1 MQAKFQRLLS
11 YCQYRNDIIDAHKPA
26 YAGTAVFAA
35 EGDIAVNETNFPD
48 ENFRKWITANIT
60 GASDGILTSTEISN
74 VTSIDAEGKD
84 IGNLQGIEYFTN
96 LTYLNCDNNQLTA
109 LDISKLTQL
118 IQLECW
124 INNLSS
130 LTVGANTALKKL
142 YIADNLLT
150 SLDLGTRTL
159 LGISFNQTIP
169 ALNITG
175 ESGAWKYDMSVL
187 NTKDLSKVIIRDG
200 QSATLDRTAGIVTFT
215 TADKPSKLKY
225 TYDTG
230 ASIDDPTMYL
240 DVTVVEKVKNLDFVL
255 THNAANKYTV
265 SVDNVPAG
273 KQLLL
278 IVPIAVNGMTD
289 DQIYNYY
296 LQYYA
301 KIMNGTDNNNHSA
314 VGSYWL
320 SSNNFTMKEITN
332 NVTFDVDSDLESQFI
347 RGIGIC
353 ITDPQESSLYI
364 LNQAG
369 MTRGPIAIGS
379 SSGNKINAT
388 AHNVTVTG
396 GTASASTAY
405 KGDSVSVTASNADTF
420 DHWTSS
426 PDGVV
431 FKDANSASTTFIML
445 DKDVTIT
452 AVDKAAVHSVKITSG
467 KYMSTAGKASQTEL
481 TGAMT
486 DVTYT
491 ADDGYYFPENCAVAA
506 VNGISVKR
514 TSASQIT
521 VSGTPSQDTAIT
533 LKDAVKK
540 TSQDAPKSSEIT
552 DGKGKINGT
561 TAQMEY
567 SLDQIIWKVCTEG
580 STEAAA
586 GTYYVRY
593 AATDTKNASEA
604 VKVTVTSAVTDDDDY
619 QVVNTGVR
627 FQTNM

>member
-187 NTKDLSKVIIRDG
+187 NIKDLSKVIIRDG

-240 DVTVVEKVKNLDFVL
+240 DVTVVEK
-255 THNAANKYTV
+255 
-265 SVDNVPAG
+265 
-273 KQLLL
+273 
-278 IVPIAVNGMTD
+278 
-289 DQIYNYY
+289 
-296 LQYYA
+296 
-301 KIMNGTDNNNHSA
+301 
-314 VGSYWL
+314 
-320 SSNNFTMKEITN
+320 EIG
-332 NVTFDVDSDLESQFI
+332 
-347 RGIGIC
+347 R
-353 ITDPQESSLYI
+353 
-364 LNQAG
+364 
-369 MTRGPIAIGS
+369 
-379 SSGNKINAT
+379 
-388 AHNVTVTG
+388 
-396 GTASASTAY
+396 ASCRER
-405 KGDSVSVTASNADTF
+405 V
-420 DHWTSS
+420 
-426 PDGVV
+426 
-431 FKDANSASTTFIML
+431 
-445 DKDVTIT
+445 
-452 AVDKAAVHSVKITSG
+452 
-467 KYMSTAGKASQTEL
+467 
-481 TGAMT
+481 
-486 DVTYT
+486 
-491 ADDGYYFPENCAVAA
+491 
-506 VNGISVKR
+506 
-514 TSASQIT
+514 
-521 VSGTPSQDTAIT
+521 
-533 LKDAVKK
+533 
-540 TSQDAPKSSEIT
+540 
-552 DGKGKINGT
+552 
-561 TAQMEY
+561 
-567 SLDQIIWKVCTEG
+567 
-580 STEAAA
+580 
-586 GTYYVRY
+586 
-593 AATDTKNASEA
+593 
-604 VKVTVTSAVTDDDDY
+604 
-619 QVVNTGVR
+619 
-627 FQTNM
+627 